1 MKQFQNIGRGLAA
14 YAQATGLIR
23 ELRLWTYMTIPLG
36 ISLVVT
42 LSVST
47 LAWQTKSVVSDY
59 FKGFWPWA
67 FGADFMASVS
77 GFLGSI
83 GVLLMGFIMTKYLV
97 LALSAPF
104 MSAVAEKIR
113 TRLKPDLKPL
123 TANNFWPLL
132 WRGLRLNLGN
142 LARELGITLLLLI
155 FSFIPPF
162 GLITTPLLFLIQ
174 AYFVGVGNMDYSLEA
189 FFNYRQSKSFLNQHR
204 GLAVGNGILFNLLA
218 LIPFVGVIIVL
229 PLSVSAAA
237 IAVLK
242 HTDLE
247 HRV

>member
-1 MKQFQNIGRGLAA
+1 MKLFKNIRLGLTA
-14 YAQATGLIR
+14 YSEALGLIR
-23 ELRLWTYMTIPLG
+23 RLRLWTFMAIPLG

-67 FGADFMASVS
+67 FGSDFMANL
-77 GFLGSI
+77 GGILGSI

-113 TRLKPDLKPL
+113 THLRPELEPQDG
-123 TANNFWPLL
+123 NNFWALL

-142 LARELGITLLLLI
+142 LTREVTLTLLLLI

-189 FFNYRQSKSFLNQHR
+189 FFNYRQSKSFLNQYR

-237 IAVLK
+237 IGVLR

-247 HRV
+247 NRG

>member
-1 MKQFQNIGRGLAA
+1 MKLFKNIRLGLTA
-14 YAQATGLIR
+14 YSEALGLIR
-23 ELRLWTYMTIPLG
+23 RLRLWTFMAIPLG

-67 FGADFMASVS
+67 LGADFMASVS

-104 MSAVAEKIR
+104 MSSVAEKIR
-113 TRLKPDLKPL
+113 TQLRPELEPQGV
-123 TANNFWPLL
+123 NNFWALL

-142 LARELGITLLLLI
+142 LAREVALTLLLLI

-189 FFNYRQSKSFLNQHR
+189 FFNYRQSKSFLNQYR

-237 IAVLK
+237 IVVLR

-247 HRV
+247 NRG

>member
-1 MKQFQNIGRGLAA
+1 MKLFKNIRLGLTA
-14 YAQATGLIR
+14 YSEALGLIR
-23 ELRLWTYMTIPLG
+23 RLRLWTFMAIPLG
-36 ISLVVT
+36 VSLVVT

-67 FGADFMASVS
+67 LGADFMANL
-77 GFLGSI
+77 GGILGSV

-104 MSAVAEKIR
+104 MSAVSEKIITHLR
-113 TRLKPDLKPL
+113 PELEPHGD
-123 TANNFWPLL
+123 NNFWALL

-142 LARELGITLLLLI
+142 LAREVALTLLLLI

-189 FFNYRQSKSFLNQHR
+189 FFNYSQSKSFLNQYR
-204 GLAVGNGILFNLLA
+204 GLALGNGILFNLLA

-237 IAVLK
+237 IVVLR

-247 HRV
+247 NRG

>member
-1 MKQFQNIGRGLAA
+1 MLFR
-14 YAQATGLIR
+14 
-23 ELRLWTYMTIPLG
+23 
-36 ISLVVT
+36 S
-42 LSVST
+42 
-47 LAWQTKSVVSDY
+47 
-59 FKGFWPWA
+59 
-67 FGADFMASVS
+67 
-77 GFLGSI
+77 
-83 GVLLMGFIMTKYLV
+83 
-97 LALSAPF
+97 
-104 MSAVAEKIR
+104 EKIR
-113 TRLKPDLKPL
+113 IHLRPELDFQGG
-123 TANNFWPLL
+123 NNFWALL

-142 LARELGITLLLLI
+142 LARELGLTLLLLI
-155 FSFIPPF
+155 FSFIPAF

-189 FFNYRQSKSFLNQHR
+189 FFNYRQSKSFLNQYR